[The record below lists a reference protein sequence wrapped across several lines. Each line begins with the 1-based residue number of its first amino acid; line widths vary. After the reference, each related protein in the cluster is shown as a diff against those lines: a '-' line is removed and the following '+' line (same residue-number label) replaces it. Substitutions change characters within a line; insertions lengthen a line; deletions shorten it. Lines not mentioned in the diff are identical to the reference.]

1 MDNRDSMKN
10 GGDDVIEIDLLQLLL
25 EFKKRIVMIALAMA
39 VGGVLAGAFS
49 MFAITPQYTSS
60 AMVYIL
66 SKETTL
72 TSLADLQIGSQLTQ
86 DYKVIVTSRPVLQDV
101 INHLDLN
108 MTYEALGKKLTID
121 NPSNT
126 RILTI
131 RATDADPEMAKKIV
145 DAVAATSA
153 DYIADI
159 MEMTPPKI
167 IETGVVPTKKTS
179 PSNTRNTLIGILA
192 GMVIVCGLI
201 TLEVIMND
209 SVRTEEDVTRY
220 LDLSVLA
227 SVPLRENDVAEDK
240 EAMAKNK
247 PSISDESGTKKKR
260 RKN

>member
-86 DYKVIVTSRPVLQDV
+86 DYKVIATSRPVLQDV
-101 INHLDLN
+101 ISHLSLD
-108 MTYEALGKKLTID
+108 MTYEELGKKLTID
-121 NPSNT
+121 NPTNT

-131 RATDADPEMAKKIV
+131 QATDADPEMAKKIV
-145 DAVAATSA
+145 DAVAAMSA

-209 SVRTEEDVTRY
+209 SVRTEEDVARY
-220 LDLSVLA
+220 LELSVLA
-227 SVPLRENDVAEDK
+227 SVPLRENEVAEDK

-247 PSISDESGTKKKR
+247 PSISDKSGTKKKR
-260 RKN
+260 RKS